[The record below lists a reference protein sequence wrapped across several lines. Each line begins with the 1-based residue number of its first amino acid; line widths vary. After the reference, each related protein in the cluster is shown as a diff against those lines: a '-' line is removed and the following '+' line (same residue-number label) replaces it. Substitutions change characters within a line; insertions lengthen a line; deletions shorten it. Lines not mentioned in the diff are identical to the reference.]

1 MEYTKEEVV
10 QKLVLAY
17 KTCSKE
23 KNLDEIPVSSII
35 KKTSFKQD
43 ERNEIFKL
51 FNLHSY
57 EEILLHTNLFDVFSP
72 QGKTHKVAKMKQK
85 NAPTEEKTMAENE
98 TKSEKL
104 HDRIQ
109 KIRDALSEG
118 LIEKE
123 DVVRL
128 LLLTAIAGESSF
140 LLGAPGCGKSMLARR
155 MALAFKVDGE
165 NGVKYFETLLNQF
178 STPEDVFGNI
188 SLKALNGELEECKGK
203 EEYRRLTENMLPEA
217 DIAFLDEIWKASPAI
232 LNTLLTIINERK
244 FHNGSKVMDV
254 SLKALFAASNE
265 LPAKNKGLEA
275 LYDRFVLRLCVG
287 YIKDEDSFFEMID
300 GSSSS
305 EFELS
310 DEVKKLQITNE
321 ELKAWKEKIDAVSL
335 SDEAKAVISAIRKEL
350 VHRNNNMGDEDKK
363 NGELFEVGDRRWK
376 KIAHILKTSAFLN
389 DREQVDLMDC
399 QLIEYCIWSTEKQFG
414 QVRDIVKKCIEENG
428 LDCDSAIDEINEQIE
443 EFKSDVDEQWFEE
456 TKEPVMYKMSDGQTA
471 YKIISPVDIYSYQS
485 IKPFYLCENYEHDRY
500 PRYGA
505 YYDGNKDFIGDYD
518 YYFED
523 DSFKI
528 EDDIAT
534 WTDGYTNRSY
544 SAQIEMNGTDVQK
557 KFSDIAH
564 ETLQKN
570 FDKAHYAPIVDRI
583 NNQIEELKAQ
593 KEKDAIPFKAN
604 LFANQ
609 EYNESITAKLDN
621 AIKELQDAKVSL
633 DKKRNCYFK
642 PELAATLVVGDVIL
656 KNGTIYTADEI
667 AGLSDDE
674 KANVIAVVCIV
685 GEKTYAMGLEQY
697 EGKWDEIASIA
708 ADYGK
713 ENSIPSE
720 FAQNWIV
727 PDKDLLNEIFA
738 NKDLINKSLKAI
750 GEEIEVLA
758 EEEYWSS
765 TENGDSAAFFQ
776 IFDESGEQDD
786 TTKTHEYSVFVIRE
800 WKKS

>member
-1 MEYTKEEVV
+1 MTYTKEEVV

-17 KTCSKE
+17 KARCEE
-23 KNLDEIPVSSII
+23 KNLDEISISSII
-35 KKTSFKQD
+35 QKASFKQD

-51 FNLHSY
+51 FNLPSY

-72 QGKTHKVAKMKQK
+72 QGKTHKVAKMKQT
-85 NAPTEEKTMAENE
+85 NATMEEKTMAENE
-98 TKSEKL
+98 TKTEKL

-217 DIAFLDEIWKASPAI
+217 DVAFLDEIWKASPAI

-254 SLKALFAASNE
+254 PLKALFAASNE
-265 LPAKNKGLEA
+265 LPAKDKGLEA

-287 YIKDEDSFFEMID
+287 YIQNEDSFFEMID

-305 EFELS
+305 EFELP

-321 ELKAWKEKIDAVSL
+321 ELKEWKEKIDAVSL

-389 DREQVDLMDC
+389 DRSEVDLMDC
-399 QLIEYCIWSTEKQFG
+399 QLIEYCIWSTEKQ
-414 QVRDIVKKCIEENG
+414 QKQAREIVEKCIKQNG
-428 LDCDSAIDEINEQIE
+428 VDCDNAIDEIREQIVDFKVAIDEAWFMEVE
-443 EFKSDVDEQWFEE
+443 EPATDKIV
-456 TKEPVMYKMSDGQTA
+456 TVDGQN
-471 YKIISPVDIYSYQS
+471 
-485 IKPFYLCENYEHDRY
+485 CYECTREGTSETWYVSVEKGTH
-500 PRYGA
+500 A
-505 YYDGNKDFIGDYD
+505 YYSDHSHDVYDSSKSRRTSDYSMTKQGD
-518 YYFED
+518 
-523 DSFKI
+523 KI
-528 EDDIAT
+528 KCWQNFTLKKNPAKTHVEA
-534 WTDGYTNRSY
+534 
-544 SAQIEMNGTDVQK
+544 K
-557 KFSDIAH
+557 KFSDIAY
-564 ETLQKN
+564 ETLQKK
-570 FDKAHYAPIVDRI
+570 FKQERYVPIVDRI
-583 NNQIEELKAQ
+583 NAEIASLKTQ
-593 KEKDAIPFKAN
+593 KEKDAVPFKAN

-609 EYNESITAKLDN
+609 EYNTSITSKIDT
-621 AIKELQDAKVSL
+621 AIRELEDAEVAL
-633 DKKRNCYFK
+633 DKQQSRYYKAN
-642 PELAATLVVGDVIL
+642 LSASLSVGDVIL

-667 AGLSDDE
+667 ASLSDED
-674 KANVIAVVCIV
+674 KGKVIAVVCV
-685 GEKTYAMGLEQY
+685 AGEKTYAVGLEQY
-697 EGKWDEIASIA
+697 TDTWDNTAKIAS
-708 ADYGK
+708 DYGS
-713 ENSIPSE
+713 ENGLPSKY
-720 FAQNWIV
+720 ASCWAV
-727 PDKDLLNEIFA
+727 PDKNLLSKIWA
-738 NKDLINKSLKAI
+738 NREVINKSLEAVGNK
-750 GEEIEVLA
+750 LA
-758 EEEYWSS
+758 TLMAKEYWSS
-765 TENGDSAAFFQ
+765 SSNGDTAAFYQ
-776 IFDESGEQDD
+776 LFDERGHQDH
-786 TTKTHEYSVFVIRE
+786 TTKDHNYAVCLVRE
-800 WKKS
+800 WKKE